1 MPAMSESLT
10 FHVTNTATV
19 ELVYPNTATGA
30 MIYTSDKLKGD
41 GYFGSCDGLHTVMYT
56 TAVNFFGTVK
66 MQASLATE
74 PAETDWFDVVD
85 TSVTYTEFDS
95 RNTSSLDYFN
105 FTGNF
110 VWIRGHVSISSGA
123 VESIRYNH

>member
-41 GYFGSCDGLHTVMYT
+41 GYFGACDGLHTVMYT
-56 TAVNFFGTVK
+56 TSADFFGTVK
-66 MQASLATE
+66 MQASLATD
-74 PAETDWFDVVD
+74 PVDADWFDVTD
-85 TSVTYTEFDS
+85 TSVTYTEFDHRS
-95 RNTSSLDYFN
+95 TSSLDYYN

-110 VWIRGHVSISSGA
+110 VWVRGHVSISHGA
-123 VESIRYNH
+123 IESIRYNH